1 MTRSLTFAIP
11 VALAALLLFGGCK
24 KKTDDIQRP
33 TVGPNDSV
41 QMHHTKMRLLKY
53 GFRYL
58 QVNSVVGNYYMEEPF
73 FVLECEITNTGKARF
88 NYAPEHYGRSKY
100 YPELK
105 EESGLV
111 FSSVHPREGQEFA
124 GMQKDRYIE
133 PGQTIRDIFVFRV
146 TRTKKSRNL
155 LFIVR
160 GNKMFL
166 ERYIVTF
173 KLPYTLKDPEEI
185 PFTPINKPVTERGRE
200 VIFLPAKL
208 EYIKGKT
215 KTGDTGTSTSPRLV
229 FHWTVT
235 NKGKRP
241 FRYMPDHNQA
251 RGMAAFLYDQA
262 EMEVSRTR
270 IADFEVAGLQQKPV
284 IVKPGEKI
292 TDMLIFKIP
301 KPVKQKH
308 VILHLSRRMIGLRG
322 VWRLKFTYSEVLP
335 EKPKTP
341 EELEKEKKEKEEKEK
356 PKKKKKRKKRK

>member
-1 MTRSLTFAIP
+1 MSRSLTPA
-11 VALAALLLFGGCK
+11 VSVVLAALLLFGGCK
-24 KKTDDIQRP
+24 KKKDDVQRP
-33 TVGPNDSV
+33 NVGPNDSV
-41 QMHHTKMRLLKY
+41 QMHHTKMRILKY

-73 FVLECEITNTGKARF
+73 FVIEVEITNTGKARF

-100 YPELK
+100 YPQLK

-133 PGQTIRDIFVFRV
+133 AGQTIKDLFVYRV
-146 TRTKKSRNL
+146 SRTKKSRSL
-155 LFIVR
+155 LWIVR

-166 ERYIVTF
+166 ERYIITY
-173 KLPYTLKDPEEI
+173 KLPYALKDPTEI
-185 PFTPINKPVTERGRE
+185 PFDTVGKPLTERGRE
-200 VIFLPAKL
+200 VVFQPAKL

-215 KTGDTGTSTSPRLV
+215 KTGDIGTSTSPRLV

-241 FRYMPDHNQA
+241 FRYMPDHNQP

-270 IADFEVAGLQQKPV
+270 IADFEVDGLQQKPV
-284 IVKPGEKI
+284 VLKPGEKL

-301 KPVKQKH
+301 KPVKQKY
-308 VILHLSRRMIGLRG
+308 VVLHLSKRMIGLRG
-322 VWRLKFTYSEVLP
+322 VWRLKFTYSDVLP
-335 EKPKTP
+335 EKPKSK
-341 EELEKEKKEKEEKEK
+341 EDEEKKKEDEK
-356 PKKKKKRKKRK
+356 PKKKKKKRRKRR